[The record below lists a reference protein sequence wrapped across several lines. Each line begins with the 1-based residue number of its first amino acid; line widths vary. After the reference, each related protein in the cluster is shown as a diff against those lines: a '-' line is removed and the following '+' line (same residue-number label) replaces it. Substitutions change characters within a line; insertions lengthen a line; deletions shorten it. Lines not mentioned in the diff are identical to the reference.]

1 MKWQFWIDRGGT
13 FTDIVA
19 RTPGGAL
26 VTHKLLSENPERYQD
41 AAVQGVRDLLGLRP
55 DEPMPADQIEAVKMG
70 TTVATNALLE
80 RKGERT
86 LLVVTR
92 GFRDQLRI
100 AYQARPKLFVRKIE
114 LPELLYE
121 SVVEVDERIGAH
133 GDVVL
138 RLNEATA
145 RIELQAAF
153 NKGFRTVA
161 VCLMHGYRYTQHEAA
176 LKRIAQDIGF
186 TQISVSHEV
195 SPLMKFVSRGDTAVV
210 DAYLSPILRR
220 YVEQVQSALGNV
232 RLQFMQ
238 SSGGLTDA
246 HKFQGKDAIL
256 SGPAGGIVGAA
267 AVTQLAGFD
276 KMIGFDMGGTSTD
289 VTHFAGEY
297 ERAFETEVAGVRL
310 RAPIMQI
317 HTVAAGG
324 GSICTFDGS
333 KFRVGPESA
342 GANPGPAAYRRG
354 GPLTVTDCNVMV
366 GKLRPELFPAVF
378 GPNGDE
384 PLDTRAVF
392 EKFEL
397 LALQV
402 EKATG
407 QKRLAEE
414 IAAGFL
420 RIAVENMANAI
431 KHISVQRGYDV
442 TEYTLTCFGGA
453 AGQHACMVADA
464 LGMQRVYIH
473 PFAGVLSAYGMG
485 LADVRTLKQ
494 AAVEKELSD
503 DLLASLA
510 AEFTALGTH
519 ARVDVEAQG
528 LTAAQVRV
536 VNSLALKYDGT
547 DTTIELPFVCSPPPG
562 REGVGERVVANEPG
576 SRGGTP
582 SPQPSPPGGGSNALL
597 TAFEA
602 TYRQRYGF
610 LMPGRAL
617 VVEAVAAE
625 AIGHAQSAQ
634 EAVPALAVRVEGLR
648 ARAEVKVFSDDA
660 LRPTQVFY
668 REDLRPSDVIVGP
681 AIIKEPIATTVI
693 EPEWRAV
700 VTAQNHLVLER
711 TKKAERSHAIGTTAD
726 PVLLEVFNNL
736 FMAIAE
742 QMGVTLANTSY
753 SVNIKERLD
762 FSCAIFDP
770 EGNLVANAPH
780 MPVHLGS
787 MGESVR
793 VILEKRAGAMKPGDA
808 FVLNAP
814 YAGGTH
820 IPDVTV
826 VMPVFVALLPPLGG
840 EGWGEGRGSA
850 GFSGQADPT
859 LKQFAR
865 ELRTEQTD
873 AEAKLWYVLR
883 AKRWRDLKFRRQ
895 HPIRIG
901 QRDFILDFY
910 CDELKLCVELDGGQ
924 HVENAVADR
933 DRDALLATVGV
944 RTVRFWNS
952 DVFNAWDAVLE
963 RLWLATETP
972 SPQPSPPGGGSP
984 KPLFYVAARGH
995 HADIGG
1001 ITPGSMPPFSK
1012 HIREEGVLLDNVQ
1025 LVREGVFLEDELT
1038 HILTHDAHPVRN
1050 VAQNIGDLR
1059 AQVASCKKGANEL
1072 IKMVEHFGRDV
1083 VVAYMNHVQDNA
1095 EESVRRAIHK
1105 LTDGE
1110 FGVDLDD
1117 GSHIH
1122 VKVSINRAERS
1133 AKVDFT
1139 GTSAQRP
1146 SNFNAPRSVSRAV
1159 VLYVFRTLVDDEI
1172 PMNAG
1177 CLKPIEIVIPDG
1189 SMLSPVYPAAVV
1201 AGNVEVS
1208 QAATNCLYGALGVL
1222 AGAYG
1227 TMTNFTFGN
1236 DTYQYYETISG
1247 GSGAGPDFDGTSV
1260 VQCHMTNSRLT
1271 DPEVL
1276 EFRYPVR
1283 VDSHTINAGTG
1294 GKGKFHGGDGADRRI
1309 RFLAPMTAAILGNN
1323 RVNRPHGMDGGE
1335 PGHAAKNWVE
1345 RVNGGREDYG
1355 HICEV
1360 EMQVDDVFVI
1370 QTPGGGGFGAP
1381 Q

>member
-1 MKWQFWIDRGGT
+1 MRQWQFWVDRGGT

-19 RTPGGAL
+19 RKPDGSL
-26 VTHKLLSENPERYQD
+26 VTHKLLSENPERYKD
-41 AAVQGVRDLLGLRP
+41 AAVQGVRDLLGLQP
-55 DEPMPADQIEAVKMG
+55 DEPIPADQIEAVKMG

-138 RLNEATA
+138 PLDEVRAKTD
-145 RIELQAAF
+145 LQAAF

-297 ERAFETEVAGVRL
+297 ERAFETQVAGVRL

-366 GKLRPELFPAVF
+366 GKLRPELFPPVF

-384 PLDTRAVF
+384 PLDTGAVF
-392 EKFEL
+392 AKFEL

-402 EKATG
+402 EQATG
-407 QKRLAEE
+407 QKKTREE

-453 AGQHACMVADA
+453 GGQHACMVADA

-510 AEFTALGTH
+510 AEIAALGLQ
-519 ARVDVEAQG
+519 ARTNVEAQG
-528 LTAAQVRV
+528 LSKAQVSV
-536 VNSLALKYDGT
+536 VNSLTLKYDGT
-547 DTTIELPFVCSPPPG
+547 DTTIELPLESSTSK
-562 REGVGERVVANEPG
+562 A
-576 SRGGTP
+576 S
-582 SPQPSPPGGGSNALL
+582 LL
-597 TAFEA
+597 KAFEA

-617 VVEAVAAE
+617 VVEAVVAE
-625 AIGHAQSAQ
+625 AIGRAHSAT
-634 EAVPALAVRVEGLR
+634 ETIPELAARTEGLH
-648 ARAEVKVFSDDA
+648 ARDEVKMFSDDA
-660 LRPTQVFY
+660 LRLTQVLY
-668 REDLRPSDVIVGP
+668 REDLRTGDVIVGP
-681 AIIKEPIATTVI
+681 AIIKEPIATTVV
-693 EPEWRAV
+693 EPEWRVV
-700 VTAQNHLVLER
+700 VTTQNHLVLER
-711 TKKAERSHAIGTTAD
+711 TKKAARAHAIGTTAD

-793 VILEKRAGAMKPGDA
+793 VILDKRAGLMKPGDA

-826 VMPVFVALLPPLGG
+826 VTPVFLRG
-840 EGWGEGRGSA
+840 E
-850 GFSGQADPT
+850 T
-859 LKQFAR
+859 
-865 ELRTEQTD
+865 T
-873 AEAKLWYVLR
+873 
-883 AKRWRDLKFRRQ
+883 
-895 HPIRIG
+895 
-901 QRDFILDFY
+901 
-910 CDELKLCVELDGGQ
+910 
-924 HVENAVADR
+924 
-933 DRDALLATVGV
+933 
-944 RTVRFWNS
+944 
-952 DVFNAWDAVLE
+952 
-963 RLWLATETP
+963 
-972 SPQPSPPGGGSP
+972 
-984 KPLFYVAARGH
+984 PLFYTAARGH

-1012 HIREEGVLLDNVQ
+1012 HISEEGVLLDNVQ

-1038 HILTHDAHPVRN
+1038 YILTHDAHPVRN

-1059 AQVASCKKGANEL
+1059 AQVASCNKGANEL
-1072 IKMVEHFGRDV
+1072 VKMVEHFGRDV

-1117 GSHIH
+1117 GSHIQ
-1122 VKVSINRAERS
+1122 VKVSINRVERS

-1236 DTYQYYETISG
+1236 DTYQYYETIAG

-1283 VDSHTINAGTG
+1283 VDSHTINLGTG

-1309 RFLAPMTAAILGNN
+1309 RFLKPMTAAILANN

-1335 PGHAAKNWVE
+1335 PGVAAKNWVE
-1345 RVNGGREDYG
+1345 RADGSREDYG

-1370 QTPGGGGFGAP
+1370 QTPGGGGFGKAG
-1381 Q
+1381 

>member
-1 MKWQFWIDRGGT
+1 LTAQWQFWIDRGGT

-19 RTPGGAL
+19 KKPDGSL
-26 VTHKLLSENPERYQD
+26 VTRKLLSENPERYKD
-41 AAVQGVRDLLGLRP
+41 AAVQGVRDLLGLQA
-55 DEPMPADQIEAVKMG
+55 DEPIPADQIEAVKMG

-86 LLVVTR
+86 LLVVTH

-138 RLNEATA
+138 PLNEAKA
-145 RIELQAAF
+145 RVDLQAAF
-153 NKGFRTVA
+153 NKGVRTVA
-161 VCLMHGYRYTQHEAA
+161 ICLMHGYRYTQHEAA
-176 LKRIAQDIGF
+176 LKRVAQDIGF

-384 PLDTRAVF
+384 PLDTCAVF
-392 EKFEL
+392 EKFER
-397 LALQV
+397 LASEI
-402 EKATG
+402 EKATR
-407 QKRLAEE
+407 QKKSPQA

-485 LADVRTLKQ
+485 LADVRTLRQ
-494 AAVEKELSD
+494 AAVEKVLSD

-510 AEFTALGTH
+510 VEFTALGAH
-519 ARVDVEAQG
+519 ARADVQAQG

-547 DTTIELPFVCSPPPG
+547 DTTIELPVTLVTRHSSL
-562 REGVGERVVANEPG
+562 V
-576 SRGGTP
+576 
-582 SPQPSPPGGGSNALL
+582 

-634 EAVPALAVRVEGLR
+634 EAVPDLAVRAEGLR
-648 ARAEVKVFSDDA
+648 ARADVKIFSDDT

-668 REDLRPSDVIVGP
+668 REDLRPGDIIIGP
-681 AIIKEPIATTVI
+681 AIIKESIATTVI

-700 VTAQNHLVLER
+700 VTTQNHLVLER
-711 TKKAERSHAIGTTAD
+711 TKKAKRARAIGTTAD

-793 VILEKRAGAMKPGDA
+793 VILEKRAGAMKSGDA

-826 VMPVFVALLPPLGG
+826 VTPVFLQG
-840 EGWGEGRGSA
+840 E
-850 GFSGQADPT
+850 T
-859 LKQFAR
+859 
-865 ELRTEQTD
+865 T
-873 AEAKLWYVLR
+873 
-883 AKRWRDLKFRRQ
+883 
-895 HPIRIG
+895 
-901 QRDFILDFY
+901 
-910 CDELKLCVELDGGQ
+910 
-924 HVENAVADR
+924 
-933 DRDALLATVGV
+933 
-944 RTVRFWNS
+944 
-952 DVFNAWDAVLE
+952 
-963 RLWLATETP
+963 
-972 SPQPSPPGGGSP
+972 
-984 KPLFYVAARGH
+984 PLFYTAARGH

-1012 HIREEGVLLDNVQ
+1012 HISEEGVLLDNVH

-1038 HILTHDAHPVRN
+1038 QILTHDAHPVRN

-1059 AQVASCKKGANEL
+1059 AQVASCNKGANEL
-1072 IKMVEHFGRDV
+1072 AKMVEHFGRDV
-1083 VVAYMNHVQDNA
+1083 VVSYMNHVQDNA

-1117 GSHIH
+1117 GSHIQ
-1122 VKVSINRAERS
+1122 VKVSINRADRS

-1283 VDSHTINAGTG
+1283 VDSHTINPGTG

-1309 RFLAPMTAAILGNN
+1309 RFLKPMTAAILGNN

-1335 PGHAAKNWVE
+1335 PGVAAKNWVE
-1345 RVNGGREDYG
+1345 RAAGGFEHYG

-1381 Q
+1381 TA

>member
-1 MKWQFWIDRGGT
+1 
-13 FTDIVA
+13 
-19 RTPGGAL
+19 
-26 VTHKLLSENPERYQD
+26 
-41 AAVQGVRDLLGLRP
+41 
-55 DEPMPADQIEAVKMG
+55 
-70 TTVATNALLE
+70 
-80 RKGERT
+80 
-86 LLVVTR
+86 
-92 GFRDQLRI
+92 
-100 AYQARPKLFVRKIE
+100 
-114 LPELLYE
+114 
-121 SVVEVDERIGAH
+121 
-133 GDVVL
+133 
-138 RLNEATA
+138 
-145 RIELQAAF
+145 
-153 NKGFRTVA
+153 
-161 VCLMHGYRYTQHEAA
+161 MHGYRFTQHEAA
-176 LKRIAQDIGF
+176 LKRIASEIGF

-220 YVEQVQSALGNV
+220 YVEQVQSSLGNV

-289 VTHFAGEY
+289 VTHFAGVY

-366 GKLRPELFPAVF
+366 GKLRPELFPPVF
-378 GPNGDE
+378 GPSGDQ
-384 PLDTRAVF
+384 PLDTCAVID
-392 EKFEL
+392 KFEAM
-397 LALQV
+397 ALQV
-402 EKATG
+402 ERDTG
-407 QKRLAEE
+407 QKKSPEE

-453 AGQHACMVADA
+453 GGQHACMVADA

-494 AAVEKELSD
+494 AAVEKTLSD
-503 DLLASLA
+503 QLLDSLG
-510 AEFTALGTH
+510 AEFEALSQQ
-519 ARVDVEAQG
+519 ARANVEAQG
-528 LTAAQVRV
+528 LAANQVRV
-536 VNSLALKYDGT
+536 VKTLAVKYQGT
-547 DTTIELPFVCSPPPG
+547 DTTIELPLPSSLPSGG
-562 REGVGERVVANEPG
+562 RVGERDAAARPSVADTHHPL
-576 SRGGTP
+576 P
-582 SPQPSPPGGGSNALL
+582 PPSPPGGGSRTLIAQ
-597 TAFEA
+597 FEK

-617 VVEAVAAE
+617 VVEAIAAE
-625 AIGHAQSAQ
+625 AIGQTQSAQ
-634 EAVPALAVRVEGLR
+634 ESTPDLPARPAGLQ
-648 ARAEVKVFSDDA
+648 ARAEVKAFTDNASRA
-660 LRPTQVFY
+660 TQVFY
-668 REDLRPSDVIVGP
+668 REDLRPGDIITGP
-681 AIIKEPIATTVI
+681 AIIKEPIATTVV
-693 EPEWRAV
+693 EPEWRAD
-700 VTAQNHLVLER
+700 VTPHNHLVLER
-711 TKKAERSHAIGTTAD
+711 TKKAERAHAIGTTAD

-793 VILEKRAGAMKPGDA
+793 VILEKRAGQMKPGDA

-826 VMPVFVALLPPLGG
+826 V
-840 EGWGEGRGSA
+840 
-850 GFSGQADPT
+850 T
-859 LKQFAR
+859 
-865 ELRTEQTD
+865 
-873 AEAKLWYVLR
+873 
-883 AKRWRDLKFRRQ
+883 
-895 HPIRIG
+895 PI
-901 QRDFILDFY
+901 FIP
-910 CDELKLCVELDGGQ
+910 
-924 HVENAVADR
+924 
-933 DRDALLATVGV
+933 
-944 RTVRFWNS
+944 
-952 DVFNAWDAVLE
+952 
-963 RLWLATETP
+963 P
-972 SPQPSPPGGGSP
+972 SPRGGGSLQ
-984 KPLFYVAARGH
+984 PLFHVAARGH

-1012 HIREEGVLLDNVQ
+1012 HISEEGVLLDNVQ

-1038 HILTHDAHPVRN
+1038 QILTHDAYPVRN

-1059 AQVASCKKGANEL
+1059 AQVASCNKGANEL
-1072 IKMVEHFGRDV
+1072 AKMVEHFGREV
-1083 VVAYMNHVQDNA
+1083 VVAYMKHVQDNA
-1095 EESVRRAIHK
+1095 EESVRRVIHK

-1122 VKVSINRAERS
+1122 VKVSIDREART

-1139 GTSAQRP
+1139 GTSDQRP

-1236 DTYQYYETISG
+1236 DVYQYYETISG
-1247 GSGAGPDFDGTSV
+1247 GSGAGPTFDGTSV

-1283 VDSHTINAGTG
+1283 VDSHTIKLGTG

-1309 RFLAPMTAAILGNN
+1309 RFLEPMTAAILGNN
-1323 RVNRPHGMDGGE
+1323 RVNRPHGMAGGE
-1335 PGHAAKNWVE
+1335 PGATAKNWVE
-1345 RVNGGREDYG
+1345 RTDGSREDYG

-1360 EMQVDDVFVI
+1360 AMNKDDVFVI
-1370 QTPGGGGFGAP
+1370 QTPGGGGFGVG
-1381 Q
+1381 

>member
-1 MKWQFWIDRGGT
+1 MTNNATPNSKWQFWIDRGGT

-19 RTPGGAL
+19 KQPDGAL
-26 VTHKLLSENPERYQD
+26 VTLKLLSENPERYKD
-41 AAVQGVRDLLGLRP
+41 AAVHGIRELLGVKAGGPIPSEL
-55 DEPMPADQIEAVKMG
+55 IEAVKMG

-121 SVVEVDERIGAH
+121 TVVEVDERIGAH

-138 RLNEATA
+138 PLDEAKA
-145 RIELQAAF
+145 RTDLQASFA
-153 NKGFRTVA
+153 KGYRSVA
-161 VCLMHGYRYTQHEAA
+161 VCLMHGYRFTQHEAA
-176 LKRIAQDIGF
+176 LKRIANEIGF

-195 SPLMKFVSRGDTAVV
+195 SPLMKFVSRGDTTVV

-220 YVEQVQSALGNV
+220 YVEQVQSSLGNV

-289 VTHFAGEY
+289 VTHYAGEY

-366 GKLRPELFPAVF
+366 GKLRPELFPPVF
-378 GPNGDE
+378 GPNGDQ
-384 PLDTRAVF
+384 PLDTRAVSD
-392 EKFEL
+392 KFEAM
-397 LALQV
+397 ALQV
-402 EKATG
+402 ERDTG
-407 QKRLAEE
+407 QKKSPEE

-453 AGQHACMVADA
+453 GGQHACMVADA

-473 PFAGVLSAYGMG
+473 PLAGVLSAYGMG

-494 AAVEKELSD
+494 AAVEKTLNDEL
-503 DLLASLA
+503 LGSLGV
-510 AEFTALGTH
+510 EFDALSQQ
-519 ARVDVEAQG
+519 ARANVEAQG
-528 LTAAQVRV
+528 LAAEKVRV
-536 VNSLALKYDGT
+536 VKTLALKYDGT
-547 DTTIELPFVCSPPPG
+547 DTTIELPMAESTS
-562 REGVGERVVANEPG
+562 A
-576 SRGGTP
+576 P
-582 SPQPSPPGGGSNALL
+582 SLL
-597 TAFEA
+597 KAFET

-617 VVEAVAAE
+617 VVEAIAAE
-625 AIGHAQSAQ
+625 AIGQTQSAQ
-634 EAVPALAVRVEGLR
+634 ESTPDLPDRPAGMQ
-648 ARAEVKVFSDDA
+648 ARAEVKAFTDDA
-660 LRPTQVFY
+660 LRTTQVFY
-668 REDLRPSDVIVGP
+668 REDLRPGDIIAGP
-681 AIIKEPIATTVI
+681 AIIKEPIATTVV

-700 VTAQNHLVLER
+700 VTPHNHLVLER
-711 TKKAERSHAIGTTAD
+711 TKKAERAHAIGTTAD

-793 VILEKRAGAMKPGDA
+793 VILEKRAGQMKPGDA

-826 VMPVFVALLPPLGG
+826 VTPIFLSG
-840 EGWGEGRGSA
+840 E
-850 GFSGQADPT
+850 T
-859 LKQFAR
+859 
-865 ELRTEQTD
+865 T
-873 AEAKLWYVLR
+873 
-883 AKRWRDLKFRRQ
+883 
-895 HPIRIG
+895 
-901 QRDFILDFY
+901 
-910 CDELKLCVELDGGQ
+910 
-924 HVENAVADR
+924 
-933 DRDALLATVGV
+933 
-944 RTVRFWNS
+944 
-952 DVFNAWDAVLE
+952 
-963 RLWLATETP
+963 
-972 SPQPSPPGGGSP
+972 
-984 KPLFYVAARGH
+984 PLFYTAARGH

-1012 HIREEGVLLDNVQ
+1012 HISEEGVLLDNVQ

-1038 HILTHDAHPVRN
+1038 QILTHDAYPVRN

-1059 AQVASCKKGANEL
+1059 AQVASCNKGANEL
-1072 IKMVEHFGRDV
+1072 TKMVEHFGREV
-1083 VVAYMNHVQDNA
+1083 VVAYMKHVQDNA
-1095 EESVRRAIHK
+1095 EESVRRVIHK

-1122 VKVSINRAERS
+1122 VKVSINREART

-1159 VLYVFRTLVDDEI
+1159 VLYVFRTLVDDDI

-1236 DTYQYYETISG
+1236 DEYQYYETISG
-1247 GSGAGPDFDGTSV
+1247 GSGAGPTFDGTSV

-1283 VDSHTINAGTG
+1283 VDSHTIKLGTG

-1309 RFLAPMTAAILGNN
+1309 RFLEPMTAAILGNN
-1323 RVNRPHGMDGGE
+1323 RVNRPHGMAGGE
-1335 PGHAAKNWVE
+1335 PGATAKNWVE
-1345 RVNGGREDYG
+1345 RVDGSREDYG

-1360 EMQVDDVFVI
+1360 SMNKDDVFVI
-1370 QTPGGGGFGAP
+1370 QTPGGGGFGQA
-1381 Q
+1381 